1 MNNRIIANIPWDA
14 VQLIKQH
21 KEIVVFEEIL
31 IPIP

>member
-1 MNNRIIANIPWDA
+1 

-31 IPIP
+31 IPIPWYKNNK